1 MNSPRVLWLSPW
13 TRPAVRVQAEALQRH
28 GAEVLLVTSDQHP
41 ESDAARDYELVL
53 DPRFRTAAT
62 WLPTLRAWRRVRRF
76 RPDVVLA
83 ELVRDPRWIA
93 LAGWAPRIQ
102 VVHDDRPHDP
112 DELTPA
118 YERAVFDRW
127 GARSAATISYSDYVA
142 AAISARR
149 DVAGT
154 PVRVVPLA
162 SDLDLDRVP
171 PFVGPEGR
179 RDFVMFGRLNPYKN
193 VDVVLAAW
201 QRHVV
206 GGGWRGDNL
215 VLIGDGPLD
224 VKTLPK
230 HTRWRNG
237 SFRYADVIPTLAA
250 AKGSIAH
257 YRRASQSG
265 VQSLSMQ
272 LGVMPIVST
281 AGALPE
287 YQPPGC
293 APIGIDDVA
302 GLAAA
307 FDLLADPV
315 TAARHGAEAARH
327 YQRRCAVD
335 LVAERILDV
344 VAEVLARRG

>member
-1 MNSPRVLWLSPW
+1 
-13 TRPAVRVQAEALQRH
+13 VRVQAEALMRR
-28 GAEVLLVTSDQHP
+28 GADVLLVTSDQHP

-62 WLPTLRAWRRVRRF
+62 WLPTFKAWRRVREF
-76 RPDVVLA
+76 RPDVVIA

-93 LAGWAPRIQ
+93 LAGLAPRIQ

-112 DELTPA
+112 DEVTPA

-127 GARSAATISYSDYVA
+127 GARSAATITYSDHVA
-142 AAISARR
+142 TAVVARR
-149 DVAGT
+149 DVTGT
-154 PVRVVPLA
+154 PVHVVPLA

-171 PFVGPEGR
+171 PFVPPEGR

-193 VDVVLAAW
+193 VVVVLDAW
-201 QRHVV
+201 RRHVA
-206 GGGWRGDNL
+206 GGRWRGDNL

-224 VKTLPK
+224 AAALPE

-237 SFRYADVIPTLAA
+237 SFRYSDVVPTLVA

-265 VQSLSMQ
+265 VQVLSMQ

-293 APIGIDDVA
+293 APVGVDDVA

-315 TAARHGAEAARH
+315 SAAQHGAEAARH
-327 YQRRCAVD
+327 YAQRCAVD
-335 LVAERILDV
+335 LVAARFLEVI
-344 VAEVLARRG
+344 AEVTARRR